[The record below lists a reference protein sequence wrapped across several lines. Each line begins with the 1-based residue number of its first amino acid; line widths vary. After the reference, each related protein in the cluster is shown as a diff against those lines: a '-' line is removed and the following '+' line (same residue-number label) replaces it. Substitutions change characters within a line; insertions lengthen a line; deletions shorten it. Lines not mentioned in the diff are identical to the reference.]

1 MHILLGE
8 QLELLCSNAT
18 DEVFLVAPF
27 VKAHIL
33 QRLLE
38 CIEPMVA
45 VRLITRWNPLEIQA
59 GVSDLSVWPL
69 IDGRKNSSLYL
80 CSHLHAKY
88 FRADKAC
95 FIGSANLTGRALGWS
110 KQANLELLVELD
122 SQSFGLA
129 EFEEMALANSVLVD
143 ESIYQKTKDA
153 INSLPKDLF
162 FISHEYLKYEQAVHT
177 DSEDIQALPA
187 HWLPITRFPDVL
199 FRAYSGD
206 IGNLSSASKQMA
218 GIDLAFLRITP
229 GLNKSAFNFCVGAAL
244 LQSPI
249 IAQIDQF
256 LTSPQRFGAVT
267 AFMKSLPCSNHSNFD
282 ASHSWQTLIRWFLY
296 FLPDRYSQINSSYS
310 EVFVRTTA

>member
-8 QLELLCSNAT
+8 QLELLCSKAT

-27 VKAHIL
+27 VKGHVL
-33 QRLLE
+33 QRLLA
-38 CIEPMVA
+38 CIEPMVS

-69 IDGRKNSSLYL
+69 IDSRKNSSLYL

-110 KQANLELLVELD
+110 KRANLELLVELD
-122 SQSFGLA
+122 SKSLGLA
-129 EFEEMALANSVLVD
+129 DFEETVLANSALVD

-153 INSLPKDLF
+153 VNALPDNLLF
-162 FISHEYLKYEQAVHT
+162 ITDEGLKYEQAVQA
-177 DSEDIQALPA
+177 DSGDLPVLPA

-206 IGNLSSASKQMA
+206 ISNLSHTSKQMA
-218 GIDLAFLRITP
+218 EIDLAFLRITP
-229 GLNKSAFNFCVGAAL
+229 GLTKPAFNLCVAAAL
-244 LQSPI
+244 LQSPV

-256 LTSPQRFGAVT
+256 LVSPRRFGAVT
-267 AFMKSLPCSNHSNFD
+267 AFIKSLPCSDYPNFD
-282 ASHSWQTLIRWFLY
+282 ASYSWQTLIRWLLY
-296 FLPDRYSQINSSYS
+296 FLPDRYSQVHSSYS
-310 EVFVRTTA
+310 EVYVRITT